1 MCYANSSTSVNIDLA
16 KRYKKLV
23 PELIPDSP
31 IYYASGFTHPSW
43 RIITNDEAIQ
53 SMKWGLIPHWF
64 RSNDTAEIANKT
76 LNARIETL
84 QERSS
89 FKYLWNRQHCLVPST
104 GFFEW
109 QKQGANREP
118 YLIKVK
124 NQELFS
130 IAGLFDTWLNPETHI
145 LEHTFTIVT
154 CEANELMSEIHNVKK
169 RMPLILSEDQESDWL
184 SGKAHWDL
192 SQRFSSDR
200 MEAIPIEKRLVLSK
214 LPNVPEIHREF
225 IPLSKRQTNLFD

>member
-23 PELIPDSP
+23 PELVPDTP
-31 IYYASGFTHPSW
+31 IYYASGFTHPLW
-43 RIITNDEAIQ
+43 RIVTNEPSIQ

-64 RSNDTAEIANKT
+64 KSNDTDEIANKT
-76 LNARIETL
+76 LNARVETL

-89 FKYLWNRQHCLVPST
+89 FKHLWNRRHCLVPST

-118 YLIKVK
+118 FLIKVK
-124 NQELFS
+124 DQELFS
-130 IAGLFDTWLNPETHI
+130 IAGLFDTWLNPQTQT
-145 LEHTFTIVT
+145 LEQTFTIVT

-169 RMPLILSEDQESDWL
+169 RMPMILNEDQESNWL
-184 SGKAHWDL
+184 NGQVQWDL
-192 SQRFSSDR
+192 SQRFPSER

-214 LPNVPEIHREF
+214 EPNVPEIHKEF
-225 IPLSKRQTNLFD
+225 LPLSKRQTNLFD